1 MRVLP
6 KKKAD
11 AGFSVPTDGSR
22 MDIPRIGYRQKKWRR
37 NVLLLLLVAA
47 LGTGGMI
54 FVARL
59 EPALPAVDRSSVWI
73 DTVARGPLIRDV
85 RGIGTLVPE
94 DVRWI
99 PARTDARVEPIGI
112 WPGTEVTTNS
122 VILTLSSAELEQDA
136 RDADAAIKSA
146 QAKRTQL

>member
-1 MRVLP
+1 
-6 KKKAD
+6 
-11 AGFSVPTDGSR
+11 

-37 NVLLLLLVAA
+37 NVLLLLLAAA
-47 LGTGGMI
+47 LVTGVSI

-73 DTVARGPLIRDV
+73 DTVSRGPLIRDV

-99 PARTDARVEPIGI
+99 PARTDARPDG
-112 WPGTEVTTNS
+112 GAS
-122 VILTLSSAELEQDA
+122 RRSDSGADGRADA
-136 RDADAAIKSA
+136 RPDGRAD
-146 QAKRTQL
+146 R